1 MRTIMKST
9 NRKEAKQRRGTEDG
23 FTLIEIMVVVT
34 ILAILIALV
43 APKMVGRTDQAR
55 RVSTKAQIKNIE
67 GALQL
72 YKLDNGIYPS
82 TEQGLDALV
91 TLPTIGVIPKNWKE
105 EGYLSKI
112 PEDAWGNPYAY
123 VSPGSHGE
131 YDLVSYGADNE
142 PGGEGDDADVESW
155 NLN

>member
-1 MRTIMKST
+1 MKST